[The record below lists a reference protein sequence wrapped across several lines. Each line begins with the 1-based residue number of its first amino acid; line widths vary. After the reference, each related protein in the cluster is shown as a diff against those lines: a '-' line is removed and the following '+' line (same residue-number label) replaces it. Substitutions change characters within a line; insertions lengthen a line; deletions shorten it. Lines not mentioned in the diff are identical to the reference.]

1 MLDLTTSQKGAAAEA
16 EITAAAL
23 HLGLVVLSPLCEGGR
38 YDLVID
44 TGVRLLR
51 VQCKWASRQ
60 GDVLSA
66 RCVTSRHT
74 PAGYVRS
81 TYSAHEV
88 DAVAVYAPD
97 TDGCY
102 LIPISEAEGRS
113 TISLRLSP
121 TRNNQATGVRWAQDY
136 ELGSSLARNWG

>member
-1 MLDLTTSQKGAAAEA
+1 MLDLSTSQKGAAAEA

-44 TGVRLLR
+44 TGARLLR
-51 VQCKWASRQ
+51 VQCKWASRR
-60 GDVLSA
+60 GDVLTA

-74 PAGYVRS
+74 PGGYVRS

-102 LIPISEAEGRS
+102 LIPIGEAEGRS

-121 TRNNQATGVRWAQDY
+121 THNNQASRVRWARDY
-136 ELGSSLARNWG
+136 EFGASLARSWG

>member
-1 MLDLTTSQKGAAAEA
+1 MLDLSTSQKGAAAEA

-23 HLGLVVLSPLCEGGR
+23 RLGLVVLSPLCEGGR

-44 TGVRLLR
+44 TGARLLR
-51 VQCKWASRQ
+51 VQCKWASRH

-66 RCVTSRHT
+66 RCVTCRHT
-74 PAGYVRS
+74 PSGYVRS

-102 LIPISEAEGRS
+102 LIPIAEIEGRN
-113 TISLRLSP
+113 TVSLRLSA
-121 TRNNQATGVRWAQDY
+121 TRNNQASGIRWARDY
-136 ELGSSLARNWG
+136 EFGPSLERNWG

>member
-1 MLDLTTSQKGAAAEA
+1 MLDLTTSQKGAVAEA

-44 TGVRLLR
+44 TGARLLR

-74 PAGYVRS
+74 PGGYVRS

-121 TRNNQATGVRWAQDY
+121 TRNNQATGVHWARDY
-136 ELGSSLARNWG
+136 EFGSSLARNWG